1 MGQVEIENGQMH
13 RVITAQD
20 SDGSTINL
28 SLVVAGDVKVL
39 IYDAQ
44 KSVVLGEQST
54 CVAKFW

>member
-1 MGQVEIENGQMH
+1 MH
-13 RVITAQD
+13 RVITAQH